1 MRLADLGKR
10 ETRSWQLFRVLPGL
24 LAVGGRTAA
33 GLVNMLG
40 VFPAGVRIP

>member
-1 MRLADLGKR
+1 MRLADL
-10 ETRSWQLFRVLPGL
+10 RSWQVFRVLPGL

-33 GLVNMLG
+33 GIVNMLG